1 MTEENNFSTKTHLD
15 RLAWLLDSSIRV
27 PGTQFRIGLDG
38 LIGLVPGFGDAAG
51 GVVSSYIIAHAA
63 RMGVP
68 KSTLIRMAF
77 NVLIESLVGLI
88 PVVGDLFD
96 FAWKA
101 NRRNVLLLQQYS
113 LDPRR
118 TTNRNRVF
126 VIILCLVL
134 IALIIGIIWLGIVII
149 TWLVQALSS

>member
-1 MTEENNFSTKTHLD
+1 MTKDSNFSTRPHLD

-38 LIGLVPGFGDAAG
+38 LIGLIPGLGDAAG
-51 GVVSSYIIAHAA
+51 SVVSSYIIAHAA
-63 RMGVP
+63 RVGVP

-77 NVLIESLVGLI
+77 NVLIESLVGLV
-88 PVVGDLFD
+88 PVFGDLFD

-101 NRRNVLLLQQYS
+101 NSRNVRLLQQYS

-126 VIILCLVL
+126 VIILCVVL
-134 IALIIGIIWLGIVII
+134 ITLIVGIVWLGIVII
-149 TWLVQALSS
+149 AWLVQALSS

>member
-1 MTEENNFSTKTHLD
+1 MTKENNFSTKKHLD
-15 RLAWLLDSSIRV
+15 RLAWLLDSSVRV

-38 LIGLVPGFGDAAG
+38 LIGLIPGFGDAAG

-63 RMGVP
+63 RMGAP

-77 NVLIESLVGLI
+77 NVLIESLVGII
-88 PVVGDLFD
+88 PLVGDLFD

-101 NRRNVLLLQQYS
+101 NSRNVRLLQQYS

-118 TTNRNRVF
+118 TTHRNRVF
-126 VIILCLVL
+126 VIILCVVLVIL
-134 IALIIGIIWLGIVII
+134 IVGIVWLGIVII

>member
-1 MTEENNFSTKTHLD
+1 MTTVNKPPSNTHLD

-38 LIGLVPGFGDAAG
+38 LIGLIPGFGDAAG
-51 GVVSSYIIAHAA
+51 GVVSSYIIAQAA

-101 NRRNVLLLQQYS
+101 NSRNVRLLQQYS
-113 LDPRR
+113 LDPRQ
-118 TTNRNRVF
+118 TTNKNRLF
-126 VIILCLVL
+126 VIILCVVL
-134 IALIIGIIWLGIVII
+134 IILIVGIVWLGIVII
-149 TWLVQALSS
+149 VWLVQALSS